1 MNQDMNHVTEEQLI
15 AFHDGER
22 ADRERV
28 SAHLAS
34 CPECRAALE
43 KIEAVFAAMDA
54 MPVPDPGENYGQ
66 RVWAQI
72 SSRLPE
78 RQPHWWETFFAS
90 RRLIVA
96 GAMAALVVG
105 AFYLGI
111 WKGKGSKVGGGTVDT
126 AAVRERILVVAVGDH
141 LSKSEMFLVELSNAQ
156 PNSASGQLVNISATQ
171 KRAEDLLDEN
181 RLYRQAALKE
191 GDQVVASTLDELE
204 RVLLDIANSPD
215 KVTPA
220 RFESMQQR
228 LASRG
233 ILFKVRVIQ
242 QGLQDRAKVQQKP
255 AQKPMQQNISR
266 TNRQEGNQA

>member
-1 MNQDMNHVTEEQLI
+1 MNHMSEEQLI

-28 SAHLAS
+28 STHLAA

-54 MPVPDPGENYGQ
+54 MPVPDPGENYGR

-78 RQPHWWETFFAS
+78 QKQHWWESFFAP
-90 RRLIVA
+90 RRLVA
-96 GAMAALVVG
+96 VG
-105 AFYLGI
+105 AFATIAIAAFQLGRH
-111 WKGKGSKVGGGTVDT
+111 WKPGPGHVEPPADI
-126 AAVRERILVVAVGDH
+126 AQVRERILVVAVSDH

-156 PNSASGQLVNISATQ
+156 PNPASGQLVNISATQ

-181 RLYRQAALKE
+181 RLYRQTALKE
-191 GDQVVASTLDELE
+191 GDQVMASTLDELE

-220 RFESMQQR
+220 RFESMQKR

-242 QGLQDRAKVQQKP
+242 QGLQDRSKVQQKP
-255 AQKPMQQNISR
+255 AQKPMQQNISK
-266 TNRQEGNQA
+266 TKTYHQEGNQA

>member
-1 MNQDMNHVTEEQLI
+1 MSEEQLI
-15 AFHDGER
+15 AFRDGER
-22 ADRERV
+22 SDRERV
-28 SAHLAS
+28 SSHLAS
-34 CPECRAALE
+34 CAECRASLE

-54 MPVPDPGENYGQ
+54 MPIPDPGENYGQ

-78 RQPHWWETFFAS
+78 RQPPWWESFFAS
-90 RRLIVA
+90 RRL
-96 GAMAALVVG
+96 AAVG
-105 AFYLGI
+105 AFATIVLAAFLAGRYWHRPPSGP
-111 WKGKGSKVGGGTVDT
+111 GGGTPIDT

-181 RLYRQAALKE
+181 RLYRQTALKQ
-191 GDQVVASTLDELE
+191 GDQMMASTLDELE

-255 AQKPMQQNISR
+255 AQKPMQQNISK